1 MTNSCGIRGR
11 FRVLCGLVLA
21 GTLILGG
28 CSERNIVENYEE
40 QQTTVTTLTFFGN
53 KYEPEN
59 VVVIESII
67 SEFMDENP
75 DIRVSYESLK
85 GSAYYDALEKR
96 MEAGKGDDVFMV
108 NHDILLELEE
118 KNQVADLSGL
128 ASIPEYTEL
137 MLSQMAEGEHI
148 HWVPTVVTAFGLY
161 CNLDLLKEYKQE
173 IPENLEDWK
182 KTCSVFKEKGITPV
196 IANNDISLKTLAI
209 GQGFYSVY
217 QDDRQSEVFGN
228 LNSGTEK
235 LSQYL
240 TSGFSIAEE
249 FIQKGFIDAEK
260 ALDTKKTED
269 DLTEFAKG
277 ESPFMLTGAWAAGR
291 VEGMDPGFEFAIA
304 PLPILDDGNMLVINP
319 DVRLSINAQSENMDA
334 AVKFVEFFTK
344 EENIRKFADQQSSF
358 SPLKGGSP
366 STVKAIQPLISCYEE
381 NRTVIGTDGQ
391 LNLPIWNLTA
401 DVSKQL
407 LAGEALE
414 NAMEWMDR
422 EAAAERGKL

>member
-1 MTNSCGIRGR
+1 
-11 FRVLCGLVLA
+11 
-21 GTLILGG
+21 
-28 CSERNIVENYEE
+28 
-40 QQTTVTTLTFFGN
+40 
-53 KYEPEN
+53 
-59 VVVIESII
+59 
-67 SEFMDENP
+67 
-75 DIRVSYESLK
+75 
-85 GSAYYDALEKR
+85 
-96 MEAGKGDDVFMV
+96 
-108 NHDILLELEE
+108 
-118 KNQVADLSGL
+118 
-128 ASIPEYTEL
+128 
-137 MLSQMAEGEHI
+137 
-148 HWVPTVVTAFGLY
+148 
-161 CNLDLLKEYKQE
+161 
-173 IPENLEDWK
+173 
-182 KTCSVFKEKGITPV
+182 
-196 IANNDISLKTLAI
+196 
-209 GQGFYSVY
+209 
-217 QDDRQSEVFGN
+217 
-228 LNSGTEK
+228 
-235 LSQYL
+235 
-240 TSGFSIAEE
+240 
-249 FIQKGFIDAEK
+249 
-260 ALDTKKTED
+260 
-269 DLTEFAKG
+269 
-277 ESPFMLTGAWAAGR
+277 MLTGAWAAGR